1 VEGSLLRFELALD
14 RAIEAR
20 LDLGRRVAGAGLEM
34 SRTTKFRRPHCGSVA
49 LISILPKTLVLNV
62 VIIPMTLGLRQRV
75 NGREE

>member
-49 LISILPKTLVLNV
+49 LISILPKTLVL

-75 NGREE
+75 NGRKE